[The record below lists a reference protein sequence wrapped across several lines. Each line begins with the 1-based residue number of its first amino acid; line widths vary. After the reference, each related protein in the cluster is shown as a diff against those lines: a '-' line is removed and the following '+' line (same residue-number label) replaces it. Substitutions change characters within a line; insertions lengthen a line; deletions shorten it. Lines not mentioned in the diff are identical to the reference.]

1 MSRFYGCHI
10 ILLSKGKDIIFLFRP
25 NFLQYKPKKREEI
38 YLNNVLE
45 KFREVKGPTAKVDFQ
60 GISRKVSEFIEDVK
74 DRLTDLRSKVKF
86 EYEPSIVRLFTGQN
100 MLLRD
105 YPQNLCEKALKIWK
119 RSCLS

>member
-1 MSRFYGCHI
+1 
-10 ILLSKGKDIIFLFRP
+10 LSKGKDIIFLFRP